1 MKAGVHPL
9 AGLLWVCACA
19 HSLTPDQEAMVRRGD
34 CAELLR
40 AADAAR
46 AQERGGL
53 ASTLANACPQNQ
65 LDALVASAPDPA
77 QALLWCG
84 RAHSAFSA
92 STCDPATVATLA
104 TQLRPHLTIGPPDPG
119 LSADPSLA
127 AALAELGPAY
137 NLAWDAE
144 DPDVIIGRLVI
155 AIEHATNSTLALVPD
170 TKGQNQRV
178 PAIQHRFIAR
188 AQGEVEIAGRTR
200 VLRASEE
207 ARDLTWPAAPKAAV
221 AAKLE
226 PQVPSEAELKR
237 RAALAWVKALAK
249 ALAAAP
255 PEAVDV
261 TDARGCV
268 AYGLSL
274 NLVSGDP
281 MAAANGL
288 GDPTKIGACEKLLD
302 EPAGAGIPVP

>member
-1 MKAGVHPL
+1 M
-9 AGLLWVCACA
+9 
-19 HSLTPDQEAMVRRGD
+19 RRGD

-53 ASTLANACPQNQ
+53 ASTLANACSQKQ
-65 LDALVASAPDPA
+65 LDALVASSPDPA
-77 QALLWCG
+77 QAMLWCG
-84 RAHSAFSA
+84 RAKSAASA
-92 STCDPATVATLA
+92 ATCDTATVASLA
-104 TQLRPHLTIGPPDPG
+104 SQLRPRLTVGPPDPG

-127 AALAELGPAY
+127 AALSELGPAY
-137 NLAWDAE
+137 NLSWDPD
-144 DPDVIIGRLVI
+144 DPDVIVGRVLIEV
-155 AIEHATNSTLALVPD
+155 EHATYDTVAVVPD
-170 TKGQNQRV
+170 AKGQNQRV
-178 PAIQHRFIAR
+178 PAVQHRFIAR
-188 AQGEVEIAGRTR
+188 AQGEAEIAGRTR
-200 VLRASEE
+200 MLRATDET
-207 ARDLTWPAAPKAAV
+207 RDLTWAAVPKSAV
-221 AAKLE
+221 AAKSD
-226 PQVPSEAELKR
+226 PKVPSEADLKK
-237 RAALAWVKALAK
+237 RAALAWLKALAK

-274 NLVSGDP
+274 NLNSGDP
-281 MAAANGL
+281 LAAANGL